1 MRETLQ
7 SDPARAILYGAKR
20 RKTGKKPCASDAGG
34 KAMNKKTDRLTDAA
48 TNVRPYVERALKDEE
63 LRDNVRQAFLAAK
76 EVYGELVSKGQVS
89 KAATYA
95 VTDREVQENLHT
107 AVDELRHAAARI
119 QGQEEEAP
127 HRGRNTTLLLSGIA
141 LGILFN
147 PVTGPQARAWLRE
160 TVLGPLDEIEYTP
173 SDDSASGDGAAA

>member
-1 MRETLQ
+1 MTCER
-7 SDPARAILYGAKR
+7 
-20 RKTGKKPCASDAGG
+20 CGG
-34 KAMNKKTDRLTDAA
+34 KAMNKKTDRLSDAA

-63 LRDNVRQAFLAAK
+63 LRDNVRQAFQAAK

-95 VTDREVQENLHT
+95 VTDHEVQENLRT
-107 AVDELRHAAARI
+107 AVDELRHAAARM
-119 QGQEEEAP
+119 QGTEEEP
-127 HRGRNTTLLLSGIA
+127 HRGRNTALLVSGIA

-160 TVLGPLDEIEYTP
+160 NVLGPMEEIEYLP
-173 SDDSASGDGAAA
+173 GDDSGSDDGAAA